1 MRSALCSCGIGPIA
15 GLGGSRI
22 SQRLGGG
29 GVSGA
34 PQAAFMDVF
43 GCKELVNIHDPSKW
57 PLGVSATALLLDL
70 VMVCLDR
77 RVTTRLQDE
86 GIGGQTAF
94 EGGVEN
100 SSSACWNCQMAGVAG
115 RMGSGWAVTEEND
128 DQRGRGRNLC
138 HLQVGRGT
146 PSRTVISCMTN
157 IVIHGENVSQ
167 QSPSTPFVLVYL
179 I

>member
-1 MRSALCSCGIGPIA
+1 MRTALCSCAIGPIA
-15 GLGGSRI
+15 GLGGFRI

-29 GVSGA
+29 GSVWG
-34 PQAAFMDVF
+34 PP
-43 GCKELVNIHDPSKW
+43 GCIHGRFRVQRARKYSCPSKW
-57 PLGVSATALLLDL
+57 PLGVGATALLLDL

-86 GIGGQTAF
+86 GVDGQTAF

-100 SSSACWNCQMAGVAG
+100 SSACWNCQMAGVAG

-128 DQRGRGRNLC
+128 DQKGRGRNLC
-138 HLQVGRGT
+138 HLQVGRST